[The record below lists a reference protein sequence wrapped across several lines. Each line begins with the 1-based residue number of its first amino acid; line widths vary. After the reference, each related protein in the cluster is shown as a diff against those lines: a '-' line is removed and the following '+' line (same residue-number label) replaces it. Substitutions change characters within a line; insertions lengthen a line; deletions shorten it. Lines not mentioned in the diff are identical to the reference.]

1 MTLNNL
7 NNNTNCVAE
16 IKEAD
21 VLQNS
26 MKQMKIQTDSSEVA
40 VDDCGLPCVKL
51 KFFNMFRSPK
61 WFLVFLCMAATIQ
74 AKFLAGFFLVKAVP
88 KTLFEW
94 WTIIN
99 ITIINKS
106 KYQFTHKELNT

>member
-51 KFFNMFRSPK
+51 KFFILSFKRRQYLS
-61 WFLVFLCMAATIQ
+61 
-74 AKFLAGFFLVKAVP
+74 VKS
-88 KTLFEW
+88 
-94 WTIIN
+94 IRR
-99 ITIINKS
+99 
-106 KYQFTHKELNT
+106 